1 MLTTSQ
7 ATEAAVNNIYPPASM
22 SCEDRAYLI
31 PIFKSEQERID
42 AEWRQWL
49 AYTYLPDEVIGSA
62 LETMVWVKVNNDAI
76 FSVKNSRSDKEA
88 NYKELVAILSVTRC
102 NAAF

>member
-1 MLTTSQ
+1 MLNTTQ

-22 SCEDRAYLI
+22 SSEDRAYLI
-31 PIFKSEQERID
+31 PIFKTEQERID

-49 AYTYLPDEVIGSA
+49 AHTYLADEVVGSD
-62 LETMVWVKVNNDAI
+62 LETMVWVKVNNDAV

-88 NYKELVAILSVTRC
+88 NYKELVSIVSIARGGYTI
-102 NAAF
+102 